1 MTLPSS
7 SCGEPY
13 AHTKKLPSFISDDS
27 SLPSYSETRIR
38 IFENIHPSTPSIS
51 EANEPHDSPVPC
63 ARDES
68 PHATEE
74 GRSLLTGSEDKCTDV
89 QKAEGPAVSSESTPE
104 EGTSIE
110 EPVLAVTIQGDN
122 MNTSHSDEV
131 NNITT

>member
-1 MTLPSS
+1 M
-7 SCGEPY
+7 
-13 AHTKKLPSFISDDS
+13 
-27 SLPSYSETRIR
+27 PSYSETRIR

-104 EGTSIE
+104 EGASIE